1 MNDCNGHGVCRSMRR
16 SAEQLFHA
24 TSQLSYTAVWDANM
38 VYGCNCDEGWEG
50 ADCSLQ
56 TCIRSDDPLTSVDGN
71 GAEHVNEMQFIECQA
86 DGGFFTV
93 QLDGKISAQIPW
105 NADLETVKNAIH
117 VR

>member
-1 MNDCNGHGVCRSMRR
+1 
-16 SAEQLFHA
+16 
-24 TSQLSYTAVWDANM
+24 M

-71 GAEHVNEMQFIECQA
+71 GAEQVNEMQFIECQA